1 MLSYLAVGR
10 RMEEKISKGL
20 FCTMEPIEPIIP
32 RGPQAK
38 QVYLDQGPPPAPMKR
53 YPVRNICQV

>member
-38 QVYLDQGPPPAPMKR
+38 QVYLDQGPPPP
-53 YPVRNICQV
+53 P